1 MKIKKIKKLLEYLFS
16 LPKSIYICLRL
27 LPFQQAIKLPI
38 LVRYNVKML
47 STSGLIDIVGGNFAR
62 LRIGFGNVGVFDK
75 TYERSIIQI
84 DGQITLKGKATFGHG
99 SRICVM
105 ENGVLT
111 IGDNFIN
118 SAMQTIVCGKQIT
131 IGENVLT
138 SWNTLIM
145 DTDFHQSRNVV
156 SGELSIVSKP
166 ITIGNN
172 VWMGTRAVILK
183 GSDIADGCIIGA
195 NSLVSGKFEK
205 PNSLIVG
212 NPGIV
217 KRENITRNMD

>member
-1 MKIKKIKKLLEYLFS
+1 LW
-16 LPKSIYICLRL
+16 
-27 LPFQQAIKLPI
+27 
-38 LVRYNVKML
+38 
-47 STSGLIDIVGGNFAR
+47 GGNFAR

>member
-1 MKIKKIKKLLEYLFS
+1 MARFVLW
-16 LPKSIYICLRL
+16 
-27 LPFQQAIKLPI
+27 
-38 LVRYNVKML
+38 
-47 STSGLIDIVGGNFAR
+47 GGGKFAQ
-62 LRIGFGNVGVFDK
+62 LKIGFGNVCVFDK

-84 DGQITLKGKATFGHG
+84 DGKVNLEGKAAFGHG

-105 ENGVLT
+105 KNGVLT

-118 SAMQTIVCGKQIT
+118 SAMQTIVCAKQIT

-183 GSDIADGCIIGA
+183 GSNIADGCIIGA
-195 NSLVSGKFEK
+195 NSLVSGIFEK
-205 PNSLIVG
+205 LNSLIVG

-217 KRENITRNMD
+217 KRGNITRKLD